1 MNVGSSNP
9 SLSLM
14 PQPPSVTES
23 GLCAETR
30 LTTQSLMPIGAAPIR
45 VKDGLLIQLQSE
57 WWSARS
63 RILMCA

>member
-45 VKDGLLIQLQSE
+45 VKDGLLIQTSE
-57 WWSARS
+57 R
-63 RILMCA
+63 RRNQRHDQNK